1 MVTQPKTSN
10 QFARNVFKADSKRAI
25 QKTEEKT
32 AYFFVTKKSN
42 GITKVSKISEQ
53 NNSEKV
59 TNKSDKEI
67 PKEKYVSLEERQ
79 NIIDDLLR
87 LM

>member
-42 GITKVSKISEQ
+42 GITKVSKISEK

-59 TNKSDKEI
+59 TNEHDKEI
-67 PKEKYVSLEERQ
+67 PKENTFLRNWKGNFKYGCK
-79 NIIDDLLR
+79 
-87 LM
+87 

>member
-1 MVTQPKTSN
+1 MVTQPKTSY

-42 GITKVSKISEQ
+42 GITKVSKISEK

-59 TNKSDKEI
+59 TNEHDKEI
-67 PKEKYVSLEERQ
+67 PKE
-79 NIIDDLLR
+79 NTFLR
-87 LM
+87 N

>member
-1 MVTQPKTSN
+1 MVTQPKTSK

-25 QKTEEKT
+25 KKTEEKT
-32 AYFFVTKKSN
+32 ADFFATKKSY

-53 NNSEKV
+53 NNSE
-59 TNKSDKEI
+59 SDKEI

>member
-59 TNKSDKEI
+59 TNEHDKEI
-67 PKEKYVSLEERQ
+67 SKE
-79 NIIDDLLR
+79 NTFLR
-87 LM
+87 N

>member
-42 GITKVSKISEQ
+42 GITKVSKISEK

-59 TNKSDKEI
+59 TNEHDKEI
-67 PKEKYVSLEERQ
+67 PKE
-79 NIIDDLLR
+79 NTFLR
-87 LM
+87 N

>member
-42 GITKVSKISEQ
+42 GITKVSKTSEQ

-59 TNKSDKEI
+59 TNEHDKEI
-67 PKEKYVSLEERQ
+67 PKE
-79 NIIDDLLR
+79 NTFLR
-87 LM
+87 N

>member
-25 QKTEEKT
+25 QKIEEKT

-42 GITKVSKISEQ
+42 GITKVSKTSEQ

-59 TNKSDKEI
+59 TNEHDKEI
-67 PKEKYVSLEERQ
+67 PKE
-79 NIIDDLLR
+79 NTFLR
-87 LM
+87 N